1 MKAPSLPAGR
11 VSLSVGAFEDDFVPA
26 VAFFHKDI
34 DLFRAGR
41 VDFAAHVVAVDGQ
54 FAVAAIHEDKEFHR
68 LGAAIVEDGFQRGA
82 DRAPVN
88 STSSTRMTF
97 LLSRGV
103 VMLDS
108 PMVGR
113 ACIVV
118 QSSRYRLMS
127 SVPKGSFRPSLSS
140 STLPRRTARS
150 TPRRWMPSSTVCSQ
164 SP

>member
-1 MKAPSLPAGR
+1 M
-11 VSLSVGAFEDDFVPA
+11 
-26 VAFFHKDI
+26 
-34 DLFRAGR
+34 
-41 VDFAAHVVAVDGQ
+41 DGQ

-150 TPRRWMPSSTVCSQ
+150 TPAPLDAQQYGLFTVSVTFHDLAGETVENAGDLVGMKKDGGFHGQLLLRSGHVCREGTGSRA
-164 SP
+164 P